1 MAIFPRL
8 ENYDVVAID
17 TETTGLDW
25 FRGDKPFG
33 VAVALPNGYSE
44 YYDIR
49 KDLAAYQWLRDSVH
63 KIRRPVNHNMKFDIH
78 MLRQINVMV
87 NTRTAECTQI
97 RAALINEHLMSY
109 SLDALAKKY
118 LKAEKVDDI
127 YEELAQLFGGPATR
141 KAQAPNFHRAPE
153 SMMRRYAKVDAEL
166 ALQLWQ
172 WQEEEIDRQDL
183 REVWRLEM
191 RLQPHVIESER
202 VGIRVDEE
210 LAKKRIS
217 DLTKIVDQTR
227 KEINRLAGFEVNPNP
242 SGSIKKLFE
251 PYKEGDQWYAKDG
264 TPIDTTDA
272 GQPSL
277 GADALKRIKH
287 PAAGL
292 ILKCRKMIKT
302 RDTFISGHVL
312 GNIVNGY
319 VHPNINQTKGEVGG
333 NDSGTEG
340 TGTGRLSYTRPALQQ
355 IPSRDKEVAALVRPI
370 FLPDE
375 GQLWT
380 YGDLDQHEFRIF
392 AHYANPKS
400 LIDAYAAN
408 PDLDMHQIVADM
420 TGMPRSAPAS
430 GGANAKQINLAMV
443 FNMGGGELASQ
454 MSLPYTWETAV
465 FKDENEERRFKK
477 AGEEALAVMETY
489 YRAVPGV
496 REVARRAG
504 SLAKS
509 RGYVK
514 TMYGR
519 KIRFPGGKFTYKAS
533 GLVYQGTAADF
544 NKRNICEIAEYI
556 ESECPHNRFLLNI
569 HDEYSMSML
578 DEGDITV
585 KHLREMKRLVQDK
598 GLRVPIRIDFGGLA
612 PNWWEATK
620 MDVITK

>member
-8 ENYDVVAID
+8 RNYEQVAID
-17 TETTGLDW
+17 CESTGLEW
-25 FRGDKPFG
+25 ARGDKAFG
-33 VAVALPNGYSE
+33 VSIALPNGYSE
-44 YYDIR
+44 YYDLR
-49 KDLAAYQWLRDSVH
+49 KDLKAFQWLREEVPQ
-63 KIRRPVNHNMKFDIH
+63 IRRPVNHNISFDIH
-78 MLRQINVMV
+78 MLRTVDIRIDPKV
-87 NTRTAECTQI
+87 AECTQI

-109 SLDALAKKY
+109 SLDSLASKY
-118 LKAEKVDDI
+118 LGENKVDDI
-127 YEELAQLFGGPATR
+127 YAELAALFGGKPTR

-153 SMMRRYAKVDAEL
+153 SMMRRYARVDAEL
-166 ALQLWQ
+166 ALKLWQ
-172 WQEEEIDRQDL
+172 WQEEEISRQDL
-183 REVWRLEM
+183 RQVWELEM
-191 RLQPHVIESER
+191 RLQPHVIASES
-202 VGIRVDEE
+202 VGIRIDEE
-210 LAKKRIS
+210 LANQRVKDIDRI
-217 DLTKIVDQTR
+217 VQQTQ
-227 KEINRLAGFEVNPNP
+227 KELNRIAGFEVNPNP
-242 SGSIKKLFE
+242 SGSIKRLFE

-277 GADALKRIKH
+277 GKEALKKIKH

-292 ILKCRKMIKT
+292 ILKARKLMKT
-302 RDTFISGHVL
+302 RDTFISGHILANAVD
-312 GNIVNGY
+312 GY
-319 VHPNINQTKGEVGG
+319 VHPNINQTKGDNG
-333 NDSGTEG
+333 DGTEG

-370 FLPDE
+370 FLPDP
-375 GQLWT
+375 GQKWT

-420 TGMPRSAPAS
+420 TGMPRSAPEA

-454 MSLPYTWETAV
+454 MNLPYHWETAM
-465 FKDENEERRFKK
+465 FDGEREERRFKK
-477 AGEEALAVMETY
+477 AGDEALEVMETY

-519 KIRFPGGKFTYKAS
+519 KIRFPGGMFTYKAS

-585 KHLREMKRLVQDK
+585 RHLREMKRLVQDK

-612 PNWWEATK
+612 ANWWEATRQ
-620 MDVITK
+620 DVITR